1 LFVGDFKN
9 RERMKRIVAILLAT
23 GVGFAAATW
32 FVSRQQSV
40 RHAAQLAEQQA
51 AWQAEKAELE
61 AALERARNVAPVVST
76 VTAPAQVIQ
85 VTNKLSPEEILE
97 RLKTMKAVAS
107 QPRSIR
113 RVVHQFENL
122 IECGPVSLPAI
133 REFLTRNQDIEYD
146 TGSSRPFRDGKVPTE
161 FTVPPSL
168 RLGLLEVVKN
178 IGGDDAEQLLADVL
192 KTTGRGLEVAY
203 LAFALN
209 ERAPNKYRDAA
220 LTAARALLARPLAG
234 AASPLDKFERD
245 YLYAVLSAFKDG
257 SYVAAAQAQLI
268 QPNGQIDQVA
278 LRYLQQT
285 LGQQSIALAVQ
296 AWQDP
301 RIPPDQKEPLARL
314 ALTYA
319 GADPQ
324 ADQLYQTAINDA
336 RLSKSH
342 RSNLIEDLNETGFPD
357 PKRLTQGDLAL
368 IQKRI
373 ALIEQL
379 APNAMDEVNAAAF
392 KEAYKD
398 LINMQNSLTQATPP
412 KK

>member
-1 LFVGDFKN
+1 
-9 RERMKRIVAILLAT
+9 MKRTLAILLAAS
-23 GVGFAAATW
+23 VGFAAASW
-32 FVSRQQSV
+32 VVSQRQSA

-51 AWQAEKAELE
+51 AWQTEKAELE
-61 AALERARNVAPVVST
+61 AALERARNIAPVVST
-76 VTAPAQVIQ
+76 ITTPAEVIQ
-85 VTNKLSPEEILE
+85 VTNQVSPEEILE

-107 QPRSIR
+107 QPRSVR

-122 IECGPVSLPAI
+122 IEAGPAALPVI
-133 REFLTRNQDIEYD
+133 REFLVRNQDIEYD
-146 TGSSRPFRDGKVPTE
+146 TGSSRPFREGKVPTE
-161 FTVPPSL
+161 FAVPPSL

-178 IGGDDAEQLLADVL
+178 IGGDGAEQLLADTL

-203 LAFALN
+203 LAFTLN
-209 ERAPNKYRDAA
+209 ELAPNKYRDMA
-220 LTAARALLARPLAG
+220 LNAARNLLSRPAG
-234 AASPLDKFERD
+234 ALASPLDKFERD

-257 SYVAAAQAQLI
+257 SYVAVAQSQLI

-285 LGQQSIALAVQ
+285 LGAQAIAVAVQ
-296 AWQDP
+296 TWQDP
-301 RIPPDQKEPLARL
+301 RVPADQKEPLARL

-319 GADPQ
+319 GANPE
-324 ADQLYQTAINDA
+324 ADQLYQIAINDA

-357 PKRLTQGDLAL
+357 PKRLTQADLPL

-379 APNAMDEVNAAAF
+379 APNPMDDVNAAAF

-398 LINMQNSLTQATPP
+398 LLNMQNSLVAKPPTP
-412 KK
+412 K